1 MITVDISLII
11 CVRNKQ
17 ANTQTRKLIHV
28 YRPVKKNGALYYSNK
43 NKTIDH
49 NDLNLSG
56 IHIYSWPHVSYKSG
70 NDTQRNK
77 VIATILVKEATP
89 V

>member
-1 MITVDISLII
+1 M
-11 CVRNKQ
+11 RNLR
-17 ANTQTRKLIHV
+17 NTYLF
-28 YRPVKKNGALYYSNK
+28 KKNGTLYFSNK
-43 NKTIDH
+43 IKTINQ

-56 IHIYSWPHVSYKSG
+56 IHFHSWPHVSYKSG

-77 VIATILVKEATP
+77 VIATILVKEAKP